1 VLQHLVNERHAVRC
15 RAEDWDP
22 LYAFPS
28 LTAEVTN
35 PVRASLE
42 AHFPAGIPVVSP
54 GRQPTRK
61 FSARSPACIFGSP
74 LHGGLWPE

>member
-1 VLQHLVNERHAVRC
+1 MLRHLVNERHAVRC

-35 PVRASLE
+35 PVN
-42 AHFPAGIPVVSP
+42 GISHP
-54 GRQPTRK
+54 QYIPTSGSVTEKDLSWIFILKPFFILVEK
-61 FSARSPACIFGSP
+61 F
-74 LHGGLWPE
+74 